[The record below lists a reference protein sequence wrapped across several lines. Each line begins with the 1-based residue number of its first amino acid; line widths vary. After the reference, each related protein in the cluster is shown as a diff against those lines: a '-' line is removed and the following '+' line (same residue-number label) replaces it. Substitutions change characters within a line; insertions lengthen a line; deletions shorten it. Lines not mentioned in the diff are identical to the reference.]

1 MNAKYSTPPTNSN
14 IGITTGTNAAG
25 IYSNMDMIPKMER
38 IIIVVK
44 LPVVNEYNEGNQNNN
59 NNNDDD
65 NDDGNDEDD
74 LSLECTTC
82 HYNYCYD

>member
-1 MNAKYSTPPTNSN
+1 MLLVY
-14 IGITTGTNAAG
+14 
-25 IYSNMDMIPKMER
+25 MDMIPKMER

-82 HYNYCYD
+82 DYDYCYTCTMSNRRPPTPSP